1 MHVLDS
7 RFRWEI
13 TGPPLL
19 SVNESS
25 SVRDIYLY
33 IYILSDWIDI
43 DYNEMFDML
52 GVGGWFIMIVIF
64 LCNCVCVMIKLLL
77 FDAYYNAKK
86 NH

>member
-1 MHVLDS
+1 MHVSDS

-19 SVNESS
+19 SVNKSS

-33 IYILSDWIDI
+33 ILSDEIDI

-52 GVGGWFIMIVIF
+52 SVGGSFTLIVI
-64 LCNCVCVMIKLLL
+64 L
-77 FDAYYNAKK
+77 
-86 NH
+86 